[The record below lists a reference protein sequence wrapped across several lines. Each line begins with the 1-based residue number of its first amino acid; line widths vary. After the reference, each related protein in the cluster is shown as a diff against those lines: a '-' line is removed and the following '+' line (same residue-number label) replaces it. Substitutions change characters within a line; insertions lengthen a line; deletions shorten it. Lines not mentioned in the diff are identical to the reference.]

1 MPTSGPH
8 VRDRT
13 LIGILFMCTASSLFP
28 VMNGLVQV
36 LSPRYP
42 SEQIVWARVIS
53 HLLFILV
60 LFGPRFGLVSL
71 VRTTQPRWQVLRSI
85 ILLMSTFMFFH
96 GVKHLELAK
105 AASISF
111 TAPFMVALI
120 AWPMLGERMTLGR
133 LTAVIV
139 AFLGVLVVIR
149 PGSDVFQWASLL
161 ILGSAACYALYQ
173 VVTRRVAGH
182 DRPETSAVYSALVG
196 TLVMSMLVPFVWA
209 PILSWA
215 DAGLLFSLGILGGL
229 GHYFVARAMTCA
241 PANIIA
247 PFGYWQ
253 MVGSVIVGFLIS
265 GALPDVSTWV
275 GAAIIVTAGLY
286 IAWRETRPRPAV
298 SAERA

>member
-1 MPTSGPH
+1 MSTAALPAH
-8 VRDRT
+8 DRI
-13 LIGILFMCTASSLFP
+13 LAGILFMCLASSLFP

-42 SEQIVWARVIS
+42 SEQLVWARVGS
-53 HLLFILV
+53 HLLFVLL

-71 VRTTQPRWQVLRSI
+71 VRTTQPRWQVLRSV
-85 ILLMSTFMFFH
+85 ILLMSTFMFFN

-105 AASISF
+105 AASIGF

-120 AWPMLGERMTLGR
+120 AWPMLGERMTLSR
-133 LTAVIV
+133 LTAVII
-139 AFLGVLVVIR
+139 AFLGVLIVIR
-149 PGSDVFQWASLL
+149 PDSDVFQWASLL
-161 ILGSAACYALYQ
+161 IVSSAACYALYQ

-196 TLVMSMLVPFVWA
+196 TLVMSIMVPFVWA
-209 PILSWA
+209 PLQSWA
-215 DAGLLFSLGILGGL
+215 DALLLFSLGILGGL

-265 GALPDVSTWV
+265 GLLPDASTWI
-275 GAAIIVTAGLY
+275 GAGVIIAAGIY
-286 IAWRETRPRPAV
+286 IAWCETRLRAV
-298 SAERA
+298 ARVERA

>member
-1 MPTSGPH
+1 MPTAARQAH
-8 VRDRT
+8 DRT
-13 LIGILFMCTASSLFP
+13 LLGILFMCTASSLFP

-42 SEQIVWARVIS
+42 SEQIVWARVVS
-53 HLLFILV
+53 HLVFILV
-60 LFGPRFGLVSL
+60 LFAPRFGLVPL
-71 VRTTQPRWQVLRSI
+71 VRTTQLKWQVLRSVV
-85 ILLMSTFMFFH
+85 LLASTFLFFN

-105 AASISF
+105 AAAISF

-133 LTAVIV
+133 LIAVMV

-149 PGSDVFQWASLL
+149 PGSDVFHWASLL
-161 ILGSAACYALYQ
+161 ILGSSACYALYQ
-173 VVTRRVAGH
+173 VVTRLVAGH
-182 DRPETSAVYSALVG
+182 DPPETSAVYSALVG
-196 TLVMSMLVPFVWA
+196 TLVMSMLMPFVWS
-209 PILSWA
+209 PIQSWA

-253 MVGSVIVGFLIS
+253 MIGSVIVGYAIS
-265 GALPDVSTWV
+265 GLLPDLSTWL
-275 GAAIIVTAGLY
+275 GAAIIVAAGLY
-286 IAWRETRPRPAV
+286 IAWRETRARPVAD
-298 SAERA
+298 AARR